1 MRQAITVTILIQMTI
16 MLLGGLFTR
25 TLPVWLDWTKYL
37 SFVYYS
43 FHSMMYIEFKNAPPL
58 SCSIDHNFTAFT
70 ICREDNTTTIPSE
83 LVLDYYD
90 IRLDYW
96 QYFMP
101 LFVFIIVFRSLS
113 YITLRFVQKPV

>member
-1 MRQAITVTILIQMTI
+1 MVA
-16 MLLGGLFTR
+16 
-25 TLPVWLDWTKYL
+25 
-37 SFVYYS
+37 
-43 FHSMMYIEFKNAPPL
+43 YIRVDQTQF
-58 SCSIDHNFTAFT
+58 STGS
-70 ICREDNTTTIPSE
+70 REDNATTIPSE

-113 YITLRFVQKPV
+113 YITLKFVQKPV